1 MGTVMMTSID
11 VKGLSGLHFLLL
23 YSILMYITSCFF
35 CIYNSLQ
42 HCENFLRNPSE
53 NRQSQQEL
61 QQQTDESRKGEWLKD
76 IIQLSIRRLRQLTL
90 LQFVDVLIDL
100 RQLRPL
106 SAL

>member
-1 MGTVMMTSID
+1 
-11 VKGLSGLHFLLL
+11 
-23 YSILMYITSCFF
+23 MYITSCFF

-100 RQLRPL
+100 RQLRPDSQL
-106 SAL
+106 YKSGRW